1 MSEYTGEIMET
12 CKLNDLLKVLEPWLD
27 RDYIRKVVLTE
38 HDHLVFFLT
47 DGGQKDYLVDDCSKA
62 QLIGILSDIQK
73 KGITV
78 EKAQ

>member
-1 MSEYTGEIMET
+1 MET
-12 CKLNDLLKVLEPWLD
+12 CKLIDLLKVLEPWLD

-38 HDHLVFFLT
+38 NGHLVFFFT
-47 DGGQKDYLVDDCSKA
+47 DGGQKDYLVDDCSKG

-78 EKAQ
+78 EKAS